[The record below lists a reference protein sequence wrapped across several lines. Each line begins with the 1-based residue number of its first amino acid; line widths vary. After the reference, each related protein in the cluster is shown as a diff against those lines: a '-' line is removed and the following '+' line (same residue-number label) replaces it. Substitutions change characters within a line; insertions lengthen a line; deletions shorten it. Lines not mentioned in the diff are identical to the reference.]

1 MSDVLAENL
10 SEKEVMGSDGASLGT
25 LYNITM
31 DLKTGSLQDLVVDTS
46 DRTVKTEFGRDD
58 HGNLRVPVSRVQAVK
73 DTIVV
78 AR

>member
-31 DLKTGSLQDLVVDTS
+31 DLKTGSLQDLVVDPGEQ
-46 DRTVKTEFGRDD
+46 TVKTEFDHD
-58 HGNLRVPVSRVQAVK
+58 EHGNLRVPVSRVQAVK